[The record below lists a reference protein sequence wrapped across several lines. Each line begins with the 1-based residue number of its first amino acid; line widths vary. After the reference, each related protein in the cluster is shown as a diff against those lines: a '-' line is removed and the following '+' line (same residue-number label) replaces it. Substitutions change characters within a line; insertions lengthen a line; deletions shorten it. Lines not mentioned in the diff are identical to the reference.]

1 MKLIATLTAASASIL
16 LAGAIQAQQCV
27 DQNAPTNNACMAG
40 FGQTDLAQS
49 FQTQGA
55 ANISGAG
62 IYCGNYGSTET
73 LSIELWSDLPNA
85 PGAVLLASGTG
96 QASPNSYFDVSWP
109 PVNITANTTYYLV
122 FGNTATLCYD
132 GDISNQY
139 PYGQVYA
146 NPGFGG
152 FPNYDYTFHTF
163 TSCGPALSK
172 TGTCPGSVRLDV
184 TGATPNSNI
193 ALLYGN
199 AGVFVKN
206 GNPCSGLV
214 LGIANPTL
222 AAMLPSNGS
231 GNATLAFNAPPAA
244 CGRTVQ
250 AVDVASCVATNTIIL

>member
-1 MKLIATLTAASASIL
+1 VKLIATLTAASASIL
-16 LAGAIQAQQCV
+16 LAGAIQAQCI

-62 IYCGNYGSTET
+62 IFMSAGLGSAET
-73 LSIELWSDLPNA
+73 LTIGLWTALPNA
-85 PGAVLLASGTG
+85 GGALLASGTG
-96 QASPNSYFDVSWP
+96 LASPGTYFDVSWA
-109 PVNITANTTYYLV
+109 PVNITVNTTYYLV
-122 FGNTATLCYD
+122 FSSTASMCYA
-132 GDISNQY
+132 GDVTNQY
-139 PYGQVYA
+139 PFGQVYA

-152 FPNYDYTFHTF
+152 FPGFDYTFRTF
-163 TSCGPALSK
+163 RSCGPALSK

-184 TGATPNSNI
+184 TGATPNSNV

-199 AGVFVKN
+199 AGVFVKS